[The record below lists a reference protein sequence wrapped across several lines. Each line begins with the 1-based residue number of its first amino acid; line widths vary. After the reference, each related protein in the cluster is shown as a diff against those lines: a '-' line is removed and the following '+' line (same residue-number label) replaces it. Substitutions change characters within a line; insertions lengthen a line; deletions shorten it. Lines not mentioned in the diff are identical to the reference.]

1 MHQHISIEINK
12 KRENTRTNKAR
23 KRINN
28 DYGEGVQ

>member
-1 MHQHISIEINK
+1 MHQRKSIEINE
-12 KRENTRTNKAR
+12 KREHTRTNKAQ